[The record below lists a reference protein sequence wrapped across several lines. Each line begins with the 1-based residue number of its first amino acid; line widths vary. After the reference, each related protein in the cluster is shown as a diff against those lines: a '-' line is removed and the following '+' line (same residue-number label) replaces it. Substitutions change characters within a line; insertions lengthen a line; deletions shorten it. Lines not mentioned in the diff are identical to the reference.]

1 MKKLI
6 STLLPLL
13 FVICLGFGELI
24 GASNMGAG
32 SNNPAG
38 GSGNQGKR
46 PSNPESSSSDTKK
59 REWKK
64 RNRGGRVPDPIITPP
79 RVSLLTYRHDGT
91 FSYEDKTI
99 YVWTD
104 ANMELAQANFPGMIT
119 QDYEA
124 YKPDGLLIGL
134 DSIGGQSIVIYKLK
148 NGTLIGVRAPRRQAG
163 NFLEPSANEWFIIN
177 NRIFWKLYVRP
188 VQTVSPDDYPRYRYN
203 AVGIELLLGKNKRQ
217 VLIEDKKEKVEFP
230 LGITFCI
237 YKRHLKQLYPEVMGA
252 FIPQANKVNENGR
265 ID

>member
-134 DSIGGQSIVIYKLK
+134 DSIG
-148 NGTLIGVRAPRRQAG
+148 AG

-252 FIPQANKVNENGR
+252 FIPQANKVNENGVR
-265 ID
+265 LIC